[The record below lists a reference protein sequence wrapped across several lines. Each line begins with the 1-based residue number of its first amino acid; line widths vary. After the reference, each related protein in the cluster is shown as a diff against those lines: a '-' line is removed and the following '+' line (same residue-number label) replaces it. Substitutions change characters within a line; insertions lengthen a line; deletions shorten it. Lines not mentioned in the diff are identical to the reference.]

1 MKTYLAL
8 FIISTFSSVALT
20 PIIRRVC
27 ERAGWLDE
35 PQDERRVHQRAVPR
49 LGGVGIFISMM
60 LSIAALSFV
69 DNLLTQSIYPYWSKL
84 LVILGPATL
93 IFVLGVY
100 DDMRGASAAFKFI
113 FQALAATLFFVLGG
127 RIEALGIPFTG
138 NVELPLALS
147 FALTLLWTIG
157 VTNAFN
163 LIDGM
168 DGLAAGSALFA
179 SLVILVV
186 ALVFGHAMVAVIAII
201 LSGALIGFLR
211 YNFNPASI
219 FLGDSGSL
227 LIGFTLATL
236 SIQGSQKASTAIAVA
251 IPILTFGVP
260 VIDTG
265 FTLIRRFISGM
276 PLLEGDREHIHHML
290 LDRGWSQRRVVFVL
304 YGASALLGLLA
315 LLFVG
320 NAGGPTTGLLLFVIG
335 VVVALVVGRLRYH
348 EVDEVRASMRRN
360 LGERRIRAANN
371 IRVRRASRAL
381 SKATTLEE
389 IFKATLAMVEH
400 KEFVYVTVQL
410 NCGVDPASH
419 EECLKKMVAQ
429 QPLCAA
435 RLQNGTICWSW
446 QKEGFDAE
454 EITGSGHYW
463 TMHLPLMTAHADWG
477 HINLYRPFDSEPLR
491 LDINY
496 LCSFFR
502 REMTLAA
509 ERVLSARAPEF
520 SPRLDLGAIARH

>member
-1 MKTYLAL
+1 MKTYLVL
-8 FIISTFSSVALT
+8 FIISTFSSVTLT

-35 PQDERRVHQRAVPR
+35 PQGERRIHQKAVPR
-49 LGGVGIFISMM
+49 LGGVGIFISIM
-60 LSIAALSFV
+60 LSILALSFV
-69 DNLLTQSIYPYWSKL
+69 DNLVTQSIYPYWSKL
-84 LVILGPATL
+84 IVILGPATL

-100 DDMRGASAAFKFI
+100 DDMKGASAAFKFI
-113 FQALAATLFFVLGG
+113 FQALAGTLFFVLGG
-127 RIEALGIPFTG
+127 RIEALGIPFIG
-138 NVELPLALS
+138 NVELPIIVS

-179 SLVILVV
+179 SLVILVI
-186 ALVFGHAMVAVIAII
+186 ALVFGHALVAVIAIT

-265 FTLIRRFISGM
+265 FTLIRRFISGT

-304 YGASALLGLLA
+304 YGVSALLGLLA

-335 VVVALVVGRLRYH
+335 AVVALVVGRLRYH
-348 EVDEVRASMRRN
+348 EVDEVKASVRRN
-360 LGERRIRAANN
+360 LAERRTRAANN

-381 SKATTLEE
+381 SKAATLEE
-389 IFKATLAMVEH
+389 IFKTTVTMLEH

-410 NCGVDPASH
+410 NCGTDPASY
-419 EECLKKMVAQ
+419 EETLKKLVAQ
-429 QPLCAA
+429 QPLCTA
-435 RLQNGTICWSW
+435 RLQNGIICWSW
-446 QKEGFDAE
+446 QREGFDVDE
-454 EITGSGHYW
+454 VTGSGHYW
-463 TMHLPLMTAHADWG
+463 TMHLPLTTAHADWG
-477 HINLYRPFDSEPLR
+477 HISFYRPFDSEPLR
-491 LDINY
+491 LEINY

-509 ERVLSARAPEF
+509 ERVLSARPQEF
-520 SPRLDLGAIARH
+520 SPQLDMGAIARN

>member
-8 FIISTFSSVALT
+8 FIISTFSSLALT
-20 PIIRRVC
+20 PVIRRVC
-27 ERAGWLDE
+27 ERTGWLDE
-35 PQDERRVHQRAVPR
+35 PQDERRVHERAMPR
-49 LGGVGIFISMM
+49 LGGVAIFISGM
-60 LSIAALSFV
+60 LAIAALSFV
-69 DNLLTQSIYPYWSKL
+69 DNLITQSIYPYWSRL
-84 LVILGPATL
+84 IVILAPATL
-93 IFVLGVY
+93 IFALGVY
-100 DDMRGASAAFKFI
+100 DDLKGASAAFKFI

-127 RIEALGIPFTG
+127 RIQTLGIPFIG
-138 NVELPLALS
+138 NVELPLLLS

-179 SLVILVV
+179 SLVILGI

-227 LIGFTLATL
+227 MLGFTLAAL

-251 IPILTFGVP
+251 IPILTVGVP

-290 LDRGWSQRRVVFVL
+290 LERGWSQRRVAFVL

-320 NAGGPTTGLLLFVIG
+320 NSGGPTTGLLLFVIG

-348 EVDEVRASMRRN
+348 EVDEVKASMRRN
-360 LGERRIRAANN
+360 LGERRERAANN

-381 SKATTLEE
+381 SKAGTLEE
-389 IFKATLAMVEH
+389 IVRAILTMLEPG
-400 KEFVYVTVQL
+400 EFIYVSVQL
-410 NCGVDPASH
+410 HCAVDPASH
-419 EECLKKMVAQ
+419 LETLKKLVTQ
-429 QPLCAA
+429 QPLCTAK
-435 RLQNGTICWSW
+435 LQNGTICWSW
-446 QKEGFDAE
+446 QREGFDVE
-454 EITGSGHYW
+454 DVVGSGHYW
-463 TMHLPLMTAHADWG
+463 TMHLPLTTAHGDWG
-477 HINLYRPFDSEPLR
+477 HINFHRPFDSEHLR

-496 LCSFFR
+496 LCTFFR
-502 REMTLAA
+502 RELTLAA
-509 ERVLSARAPEF
+509 ERVLSARPQEF
-520 SPRLDLGAIARH
+520 SAQLDMRAIARN

>member
-1 MKTYLAL
+1 
-8 FIISTFSSVALT
+8 
-20 PIIRRVC
+20 
-27 ERAGWLDE
+27 
-35 PQDERRVHQRAVPR
+35 
-49 LGGVGIFISMM
+49 
-60 LSIAALSFV
+60 
-69 DNLLTQSIYPYWSKL
+69 
-84 LVILGPATL
+84 
-93 IFVLGVY
+93 
-100 DDMRGASAAFKFI
+100 
-113 FQALAATLFFVLGG
+113 
-127 RIEALGIPFTG
+127 
-138 NVELPLALS
+138 LPLVLS

-163 LIDGM
+163 LLDGM

-179 SLVILVV
+179 SLIILVV
-186 ALVFGHAMVAVIAII
+186 ALVFGHSLVAVIAII

-227 LIGFTLATL
+227 LIGFMLATL

-251 IPILTFGVP
+251 IPILTFGLP

-335 VVVALVVGRLRYH
+335 VVVVLVVGRLRYH
-348 EVDEVRASMRRN
+348 EVDEVKASMRRS
-360 LGERRIRAANN
+360 LGERRTRAANN

-389 IFKATLAMVEH
+389 IFKATLAMLEH

-410 NCGVDPASH
+410 HCGVDPASH
-419 EECLKKMVAQ
+419 EECLKKLVSQ
-429 QPLCAA
+429 QPLCTAQ
-435 RLQNGTICWSW
+435 LQNGTIYWAW
-446 QKEGFDAE
+446 QREGFDVE
-454 EITGSGHYW
+454 EVVNSGHYW
-463 TMHLPLMTAHADWG
+463 TMHLPLTTAHADWG
-477 HINLYRPFDSEPLR
+477 HIKFYRPFDSEPLR
-491 LDINY
+491 LEINY

-502 REMTLAA
+502 REMTRAA

-520 SPRLDLGAIARH
+520 SPRLDMGAVARH

>member
-8 FIISTFSSVALT
+8 FIISTFSSVTLA

-35 PQDERRVHQRAVPR
+35 PLDERRVHQRAVPR

-100 DDMRGASAAFKFI
+100 DDMRGASAVFKFV
-113 FQALAATLFFVLGG
+113 FQALAGTLFFVLGG
-127 RIEALGIPFTG
+127 RIEALGIPFIG

-290 LDRGWSQRRVVFVL
+290 LDRGWSHRRVVFVL

-348 EVDEVRASMRRN
+348 EVDEVKASMRRN

-419 EECLKKMVAQ
+419 EECLKKLVAP
-429 QPLCAA
+429 QPLCTA

-446 QKEGFDAE
+446 QK
-454 EITGSGHYW
+454 
-463 TMHLPLMTAHADWG
+463 
-477 HINLYRPFDSEPLR
+477 
-491 LDINY
+491 
-496 LCSFFR
+496 
-502 REMTLAA
+502 
-509 ERVLSARAPEF
+509 
-520 SPRLDLGAIARH
+520 